1 MKTKIT
7 ILTTL
12 MLAVA
17 TTLFAQTTYTVS
29 SAANTGAGTLRQ
41 LIIDAAPDDSIVI
54 PADYTIIVESEI
66 AIAKNLKINGQG
78 ATVKVTEPGIS
89 NWRIFN
95 IGNTTASFIV
105 SLNNLI
111 LQGGDV
117 SATTPAFGGVIY
129 AAQNLNLTVKNCTV
143 TNGKGTYGGGLMINN
158 ATGMTVLVDGCTF
171 SNNTAST
178 SNGGG
183 AAFKGVAI
191 VRNSVFENNKSGAGG
206 AAFIVYNQ
214 ATVSHCIFKGNEAAG
229 TYGGAVSNNNT
240 VAGNS
245 TNFDNCSFISNKS
258 TGANS
263 TGGFVNVNNKNH
275 VATMTNC
282 TFYNNSGTVA
292 GAIWNRVGYL
302 TMVNCTLA
310 GNITTTAAGGALSY
324 LHTTAVS
331 GSSHVKFSQMT
342 LVNNIFAYNY
352 NSVGR
357 MDIAPYVGANETTA
371 DAGTGATGPNNIV
384 TAQSGTL
391 INLSTPVAFVY
402 GDDPNTDSALFVSY
416 TTNINSQKIPVL
428 DITNNMIPLMPT
440 SIAISKGI
448 PSFGDPE
455 LVPGLDQRGKT
466 RNNPPSVG
474 SFEFTASD
482 VTNSLSGNEKIF
494 SICYQNPAVGQL
506 NFKSDEQ
513 VNRAVIIDLTGRTIL
528 SKTNPAF
535 SISLANIPA
544 GIYIL
549 RFETSKGNSSE
560 KLIVK

>member
-1 MKTKIT
+1 MRTKIT
-7 ILTTL
+7 ILATLLLVVTT
-12 MLAVA
+12 A
-17 TTLFAQTTYTVS
+17 LFAQTTYTVS
-29 SAANTGAGTLRQ
+29 SIDDNGAGTLRQ
-41 LIIDAAPDDSIVI
+41 LITDAVQGDSIVI
-54 PADYTIIVESEI
+54 PADFTIVLGSEI

-78 ATVKVTEPGIS
+78 ATVKVIEPGIS

-95 IGNTTASFIV
+95 IGNTTVSYIV
-105 SLNNLI
+105 SLENI
-111 LQGGDV
+111 KLQGGDV
-117 SATTPAFGGVIY
+117 SAKSPAYGGAVFVV
-129 AAQNLNLTVKNCTV
+129 QNLDLTMKNCSV
-143 TNGKGTYGGGLMINN
+143 TSGKGTYGGGLHINN
-158 ATGMTVLVDGCTF
+158 ATGMTVLLDGCTF

-191 VRNSVFENNKSGAGG
+191 VRNCIFENNKSGAGG

-310 GNITTTAAGGALSY
+310 GNTASTDGGGALSY
-324 LHTTAVS
+324 LHSTAVS
-331 GSSHVKFSQMT
+331 GTSHVKFSQMI

-352 NSVGR
+352 NSTGI
-357 MDIAPYVGANETTA
+357 MDIAPFVGANETTV
-371 DAGTGATGPNNIV
+371 DTGTGATGTNNIV
-384 TAQSGTL
+384 SAQNGTL
-391 INLSTPVAFVY
+391 INLNVPVTFTY
-402 GDDPNTDSALFVSY
+402 GIDPGNDSPLFLSY
-416 TTNINSQKIPVL
+416 TANINSQKIPVV
-428 DITNNMIPLMPT
+428 DITNNLIPLIPA
-440 SIAISKGI
+440 SIAIGTGI
-448 PSFGDPE
+448 PTFGDPE
-455 LVPGLDQRGKT
+455 LVPGLDQRGT
-466 RNNPPSVG
+466 IRNNPPSVG
-474 SFEFTASD
+474 SYEFITGNVTDISN
-482 VTNSLSGNEKIF
+482 VTNKPRSIF
-494 SICYQNPAVGQL
+494 FQNVASGQL
-506 NFKSDEQ
+506 NFISNEQ
-513 VNRAVIIDLTGRTIL
+513 INLAEILDLTGKILL
-528 SKTNPAF
+528 SKTGPVT
-535 SISLANIPA
+535 SISLANISA
-544 GIYIL
+544 GVYIL
-549 RFETSKGNSSE
+549 RFKTATETYSE